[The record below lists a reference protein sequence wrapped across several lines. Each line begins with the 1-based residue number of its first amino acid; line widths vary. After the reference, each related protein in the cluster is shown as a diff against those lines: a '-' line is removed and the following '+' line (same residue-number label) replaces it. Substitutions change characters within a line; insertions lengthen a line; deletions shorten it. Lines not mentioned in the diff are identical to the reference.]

1 MIDVS
6 NITIT
11 RSQLLSTKQQLE
23 LTQQGYELL
32 DKKRIALMQKIIE
45 LEELAVQAASE
56 LQVLTNHAQM
66 TLARAEAFV
75 GEGRVK
81 AASLGNNDE
90 FPIEIDEMNV
100 MGVRVPRISSSSERN
115 KNQKQSVNFN
125 STSTM
130 IEEAG
135 DAFKKN
141 VDGIIKLADDE
152 IQLTVLLREIAH
164 NTRRLKALEMIVIPR
179 LKGEYNYIRDE
190 LDERERSDHFR
201 LKLAKDI
208 IERRNKAAQLR
219 RRVNF
224 AR

>member
-11 RSQLLSTKQQLE
+11 RSQLLATKQQLA

-45 LEELAVQAASE
+45 LQDLVVEEVKD
-56 LQVLTNHAQM
+56 LQKLTNAAQM
-66 TLARAEAFV
+66 NLARAEAFV

-81 AASLGNNDE
+81 AASLGNKDE
-90 FPIEIDEMNV
+90 TPIELDHTVV
-100 MGVRVPRISSSSERN
+100 MGVQVPRIRSSASRDKRAS
-115 KNQKQSVNFN
+115 QVTAFN

-135 DAFKKN
+135 NAFTKN
-141 VDGIIKLADDE
+141 VDGIIRLADGE
-152 IQLTVLLREIAH
+152 IQLAVLMKEILH
-164 NTRRLKALEMIVIPR
+164 NTRRLKALELIVIPR
-179 LKGEYNYIRDE
+179 LKGEFSYIRDE

-201 LKLAKDI
+201 LKLAKNI
-208 IERRNKAAQLR
+208 IDRRNKSAQQR
-219 RRVNF
+219 RN
-224 AR
+224 ANYAG